1 MRSSCVVDVLT
12 DRLQRSRARGA
23 AFSHTTARGS
33 WGVRFPAG
41 PRVAILANP
50 DNYGTQAYLKE
61 CRAWAQ
67 TAGATLH
74 VYEVRDPNDFE
85 PAFAKMVSDRVEALI
100 AFPDSV
106 IFSQRDKIVQGA
118 LKNKLPGMYIYRE
131 WVSAGG
137 LMAYGANQTT
147 ILGGPIPMMVD
158 KILKGA
164 KPSDLPVEQGRLEL
178 FVNLNTAKAMGL
190 TIPQPLLSRADE
202 VIK

>member
-1 MRSSCVVDVLT
+1 
-12 DRLQRSRARGA
+12 
-23 AFSHTTARGS
+23 
-33 WGVRFPAG
+33 
-41 PRVAILANP
+41 
-50 DNYGTQAYLKE
+50 
-61 CRAWAQ
+61 
-67 TAGATLH
+67 
-74 VYEVRDPNDFE
+74 
-85 PAFAKMVSDRVEALI
+85 MVSDRVEAFI

-106 IFSQRDKIVQGA
+106 IFSQRDKIVQTA

-178 FVNLNTAKAMGL
+178 FINLNTAKAMGL